1 MDRRIDATI
10 ARTQLGQIMELAERD
25 NTRFI
30 VDKRGEPSVVI
41 MSIKDFVNTI
51 APPPDWLTK
60 AWSEAKRRGLNKLTR
75 CKRSTPKSPPRGPRR
90 RPPTS
95 RGDPGGH

>member
-10 ARTQLGQIMELAERD
+10 ARTQFGQIMELAERD

-41 MSIKDFVNTI
+41 MSIRDFVNTI

-60 AWSEAKRRGLNKLTR
+60 AWSDAKRRGLDKLTMPEIDAEIAAAR
-75 CKRSTPKSPPRGPRR
+75 AERQAAHKPR
-90 RPPTS
+90 
-95 RGDPGGH
+95 